1 MCQLIVCQPKKIPHC
16 VPSYLGPRYKS
27 AQCQPLPPSWPTTWF
42 NVKDTIMM
50 QTFEILDHHENRS
63 RSSSWFYHHLRD
75 SARSRRWS
83 QFSEFPRSIWKWT
96 DEFGKL
102 IPKTRSYKIVTN
114 AKLFENIHLLLKST
128 KIRLTPTIQFDHE
141 FFLYSISFLGMSLDL
156 QNDAALCS
164 CPFLASL
171 HASVFTFIDSVQII
185 LVT

>member
-1 MCQLIVCQPKKIPHC
+1 MI
-16 VPSYLGPRYKS
+16 
-27 AQCQPLPPSWPTTWF
+27 WF
-42 NVKDTIMM
+42 NFKDSIMV
-50 QTFEILDHHENRS
+50 QTFEILDHHEGRS

-128 KIRLTPTIQFDHE
+128 KIRLTPTIQFDPE
-141 FFLYSISFLGMSLDL
+141 FYFVLSFFLENVTWPAKWCCTLFLSLPRQPSRLCIHIYRCGTDHISQLDFHSFQPSYTQSLL
-156 QNDAALCS
+156 
-164 CPFLASL
+164 
-171 HASVFTFIDSVQII
+171 
-185 LVT
+185 